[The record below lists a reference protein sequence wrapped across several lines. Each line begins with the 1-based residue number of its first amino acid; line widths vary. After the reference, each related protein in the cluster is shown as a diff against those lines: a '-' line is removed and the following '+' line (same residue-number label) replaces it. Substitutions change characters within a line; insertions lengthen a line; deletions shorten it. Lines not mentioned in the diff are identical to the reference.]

1 MASGDYPYSFA
12 LFDAKGRL
20 VDWDEGFEQE
30 FRYAAAILRPGLTY
44 AEILRAAVDTPEVRE
59 FLETNFNNPD
69 PQAVVQT
76 RLAEF
81 GKNWGHEYRQV
92 GGRLILVDEQTT
104 ANGGI
109 CRFSRDITEE
119 REAEDALAKARWQLD
134 AAESDAQGV
143 FVEIR
148 RNPDGSYVFPPI
160 SDGIRR
166 LLNFPPESV
175 GFDPMMVHTRMRASA
190 DDDAR
195 IGAVL
200 EQSAQTLEI
209 CTFEYSV
216 RDGNDALR
224 WVRQSMIPRREADGT
239 VIFSGVMRDVTREK
253 EAEDQVALLQSVVVR
268 SSDAMGIFET
278 SADGAETKI
287 VYVNDT
293 FVRFFGGSAE
303 TLVGQPIDILNHND
317 INGDGRALIMG
328 ALERD
333 DGVPVEYETGGRGGR
348 IFWVEAR
355 VETVQKFEDGRTLW
369 IIISR
374 DVSERHRAQAEL
386 MRAKDEAEAGSRAKT
401 NFLANMSHELRTPLN
416 AIIGFSELIAH
427 GVARTGW
434 TPGYAEY
441 LGDVSASG
449 RHLLELINSI
459 LDLTKI
465 ETGSLDL
472 NLAPIALQDLV
483 QESLSLVSGMARDGN
498 IVLSAQ
504 IPADCPEIPGDFLK
518 LKQVLLNVLS
528 NAVKFTPPGGRIS
541 VSVSFDDDFA
551 TITVADTGCGI
562 SKADLVRVLHP
573 FVQAENSLSRRHQ
586 GSGLGLSIAQE
597 FCNLHNGSL
606 TIDSVESQG
615 TTVRIALPR
624 R

>member
-551 TITVADTGCGI
+551 TITVVDTGCGI
-562 SKADLVRVLHP
+562 SKADLMRVLHP

>member
-12 LFDAKGRL
+12 LFDAEGRL

-30 FRYAAAILRPGLTY
+30 FLYAAAILKPGITY
-44 AEILRAAVDTPEVRE
+44 AEILRAAVNTPEVRE
-59 FLETNFNNPD
+59 FLEKNFENPN
-69 PQAVVQT
+69 PEAVVQT
-76 RLAEF
+76 RLAAF

-119 REAEDALAKARWQLD
+119 RAAEDALAKARWQLD
-134 AAESDAQGV
+134 ATGSDTQGV

-166 LLNFPPESV
+166 LLNFPPETV

-195 IGAVL
+195 IGAML

-216 RDGNDALR
+216 RDGNDTLR
-224 WVRQSMIPRREADGT
+224 WIRQSMIPRRESDGT
-239 VIFSGVMRDVTREK
+239 VIFTGVMRDVTREK

-303 TLVGQPIDILNHND
+303 TLLGQPIETLNHND
-317 INGDGRALIMG
+317 INGEGRALIMG
-328 ALERD
+328 ALALD

-348 IFWVEAR
+348 VFWVEAR
-355 VETVQKFEDGRTLW
+355 VETVQKFEDGRVRW

-427 GVARTGW
+427 GVERTGW
-434 TPGYAEY
+434 TPDYTEY

-459 LDLTKI
+459 LDLSKI

-472 NLAPIALQDLV
+472 NLTPIELRELV
-483 QESLSLVSGMARDGN
+483 QESLSLISGMARDGN
-498 IVLSAQ
+498 ITLSAE

-528 NAVKFTPPGGRIS
+528 NAVKFTPSGGRIS
-541 VSVSFDDDFA
+541 VSIAFEDDFA

-562 SKADLVRVLHP
+562 SKADLARVLHP
-573 FVQAENSLSRRHQ
+573 FVQVENSLSRRYQ

-597 FCNLHNGSL
+597 FCNLHSGSL

>member
-328 ALERD
+328 ALDRD

>member
-401 NFLANMSHELRTPLN
+401 NFLANMSHELRTQLN

-562 SKADLVRVLHP
+562 SKADLMRVLHP